1 MRRQGLADN
10 RCRARVVLQLQ
21 PWSPTMSRVLGET
34 MTEIGGI
41 LFDKDGTLF
50 DFHATW
56 AHWSATLL
64 LDLAGGDAERANVLG
79 TAVGY
84 DMTSRTFQHDSVV
97 VAGTP
102 EEIGAALLTHLPGA
116 SPAGL
121 VARMNALSATAE
133 MVQSAPLAALLSQL
147 RGRGLRLGVATNDAE
162 AAARA
167 HLVSAGVAEAFDFI
181 AGYDSGFGTKPLPG
195 MLLAYADHCG
205 LLPAQVVMVG
215 DSRHDLIAG
224 RAAGMRTVA
233 VLTGLAT
240 QEDLAPLADV
250 ILPDIGHLPGWLDSL
265 RAARGH
271 FDDRQG
277 RLPLFR
283 HVPARAENSDEN
295 RGGAGPD
302 RAGLAEC
309 HVT

>member
-1 MRRQGLADN
+1 
-10 RCRARVVLQLQ
+10 
-21 PWSPTMSRVLGET
+21 

-64 LDLAGGDAERANVLG
+64 LDLAGGDADRARILG
-79 TAVGY
+79 AAIGY
-84 DMTSRTFQHDSVV
+84 DTASRTFQRDSVV

-102 EEIGAALLTHLPGA
+102 EEIGTALLTHLPGA

-133 MVQSAPLAALLSQL
+133 MVQSAPLVPLMSQL

-167 HLVSAGVAEAFDFI
+167 HLAVAGIAEAFDFI
-181 AGYDSGFGTKPLPG
+181 TGYDSGFGSKPLPG

-205 LLPAQVVMVG
+205 LRPAQVAMVG

-240 QEDLAPLADV
+240 REDLAPLADV
-250 ILPDIGHLPGWLDSL
+250 ILRDIGHLPGWLDSL
-265 RAARGH
+265 AAARRPL
-271 FDDRQG
+271 DDGQG
-277 RLPLFR
+277 PLPLFR
-283 HVPARAENSDEN
+283 HKPLRAANSDEDTC
-295 RGGAGPD
+295 GGRPD
-302 RAGLAEC
+302 HVGIAEYQ
-309 HVT
+309 VT

>member
-1 MRRQGLADN
+1 
-10 RCRARVVLQLQ
+10 
-21 PWSPTMSRVLGET
+21 
-34 MTEIGGI
+34 MTEISAI

-64 LDLAGGDAERANVLG
+64 LDLAGGDAERATTLG
-79 TAVGY
+79 AAIGY
-84 DMTSRTFQHDSVV
+84 DMTSRTFQRDSVV

-102 EEIGAALLTHLPGA
+102 EEIGTALLTHLPGA

-133 MVQSAPLAALLSQL
+133 MVQAAPLVPLMSQL

-167 HLVSAGVAEAFDFI
+167 HLASAGIAEALDFI

-205 LLPAQVVMVG
+205 LRPAQVAMVG

-233 VLTGLAT
+233 VLTGLASR
-240 QEDLAPLADV
+240 EDLAPLADV
-250 ILPDIGHLPGWLDSL
+250 ILRDIGHLPGWLDSL
-265 RAARGH
+265 PARRGFVDDGQGH
-271 FDDRQG
+271 
-277 RLPLFR
+277 LPPFR
-283 HVPARAENSDEN
+283 HVPARAANVDEN
-295 RGGAGPD
+295 PGVAGPD
-302 RAGLAEC
+302 HLEIAEC
-309 HVT
+309 QAT